1 MSNPTKKR
9 KETNEICLVGFNAS
23 WGNGKSD
30 FVTNKKV
37 SYFHQISLKVFS
49 AVKL

>member
-1 MSNPTKKR
+1 MSNPTKKG
-9 KETNEICLVGFNAS
+9 KETNEICLVGFNAR
-23 WGNGKSD
+23 GKGKFD